1 MSDHA
6 SAESVQALQT
16 AVEAIQAEQGEI
28 RQLLRQ
34 LLAGKGP
41 AGDDSGSPSHGS
53 APAAAGSA
61 PAAAPA
67 TAAAL
72 VASATVPKFTRL
84 EFPCYDGIE
93 DPTGWLHRCEKF
105 FRTQGTLKPIS

>member
-53 APAAAGSA
+53 APAAA
-61 PAAAPA
+61 PA
-67 TAAAL
+67 TAAAP
-72 VASATVPKFTRL
+72 VASATVPKFKRL